1 MVNGLEQALTSGVE
15 GGTII
20 LFPAL
25 GELIGERAGIVNL
38 GTEGCM
44 LAGALAAY
52 ATGAATGS
60 AWLGVI
66 AGFFAGGVVGL
77 LHSWLVVKRHADQ
90 LASGLVLW
98 FLAIGLTSV
107 LGTAY
112 VSQTVNPLPIV
123 KVPGVGSLP
132 WIGPILFQHDPLVY
146 ASYVLVVLVWWG
158 LYRTRAGLVLR
169 ATGERPEVV
178 SVAGRRPDLVQIG
191 AVTLGAAL
199 AGIGGAQLSVGYVD
213 SWFDDMTNGYGFVA
227 VAVVLFA
234 AWRPILVLLG
244 SYVFGVALAAA
255 SVLQA
260 HGVQI
265 NQYLLD
271 ALPYLVSLV
280 ALVLFARGGRSRA
293 PEGLL
298 RALANSS

>member
-1 MVNGLEQALTSGVE
+1 MNGIEQTLISGVE

-52 ATGAATGS
+52 ATAATTGS
-60 AWLGVI
+60 AWIGVL
-66 AGFFAGGVVGL
+66 AGLAAGGAVGL
-77 LHSWLVVKRHADQ
+77 VHSWLVVKRKADQ

-98 FLAIGLTSV
+98 FLVIGLTSV
-107 LGTAY
+107 LGTTF
-112 VSQTVNPLPIV
+112 VSSFVTPLPIV
-123 KVPGVGSLP
+123 RVPLLGSIP
-132 WIGPILFQHDPLVY
+132 WIGNILFDHDPLVY
-146 ASYVLVVLVWWG
+146 LSYVLVGLVWWV
-158 LYRTRAGLVLR
+158 LYRTRSGLVLR
-169 ATGERPEVV
+169 AAGERPEVV
-178 SVAGRRPDLVQIG
+178 AVAGRRPDRVQMAAVIIG
-191 AVTLGAAL
+191 GALG
-199 AGIGGAQLSVGYVD
+199 GIGGAQLSVGYVD

-234 AWRPILVLLG
+234 VWRPLLVLAG
-244 SYVFGVALAAA
+244 SYLFGIALAAA

-260 HGVQI
+260 HNVAI

-271 ALPYLVSLV
+271 ALPYLVTLV
-280 ALVLFARGGRSRA
+280 ALVAFARRSGSRT
-293 PEGLL
+293 PEGLA
-298 RALANSS
+298 RALNNTS